1 MPTQTQ
7 NTASQRAKRS
17 AQSGFTLIEA
27 LIATLV
33 LSFGLIS
40 ISNLMIVSTSTN
52 YIAFLSSANVS
63 SDLFSIKFIIGGEER
78 ETFLGAELS
87 GSNANACAANACER
101 GECVGAIET
110 LTLRITNITAA
121 AFAANATASVRLARY
136 FPGDGVRYTCDRDRN
151 ALVKTATDCK
161 TGCAVPGTQGTPV
174 L

>member
-1 MPTQTQ
+1 MCGCELLSPKSEVSVRATQASPLTVISLASLAAGAFVDTVLPT
-7 NTASQRAKRS
+7 
-17 AQSGFTLIEA
+17 L
-27 LIATLV
+27 
-33 LSFGLIS
+33 GLP
-40 ISNLMIVSTSTN
+40 STN

-78 ETFLGAELS
+78 QTFLGAELS

-110 LTLRITNITAA
+110 LTLRITNISAA
-121 AFAANATASVRLARY
+121 AFAASATASVRLARY